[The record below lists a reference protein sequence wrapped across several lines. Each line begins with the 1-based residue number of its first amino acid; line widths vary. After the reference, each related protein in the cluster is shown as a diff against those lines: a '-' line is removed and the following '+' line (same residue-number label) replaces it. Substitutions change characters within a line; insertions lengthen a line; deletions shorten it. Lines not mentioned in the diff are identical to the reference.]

1 MSLRKRG
8 SWLIWPWW
16 LQLFLLT
23 LTSVACAFGTN
34 SYRWGKIEKV
44 KLRYFW
50 NQGLATREVSYFSY
64 SKKSQIS
71 EGSVAMS
78 YFLWGHQFFLSWWLQ
93 IWDGIL
99 HSLGLVFF
107 LSIFKARC
115 WNSGAVTVRRTRQWA
130 ESGMFHFPSLFQK
143 RWEHER
149 DYENSSAGA
158 GDCWFPSILK
168 SWPWATLNLNGGA
181 EFIIEFF
188 KN

>member
-16 LQLFLLT
+16 LQLFLPT

-71 EGSVAMS
+71 EGSIAMS

-93 IWDGIL
+93 IRDGIL

-107 LSIFKARC
+107 YQYLRPGVEIVELSL
-115 WNSGAVTVRRTRQWA
+115 SGGPD
-130 ESGMFHFPSLFQK
+130 SGLNLACSTSPLFQK